1 MEFLN
6 LEDEIYIEKQNRHD
20 FDNVVH
26 IFDEWIE
33 CEGISNNYDS
43 YWVTAYGNLMLN
55 GVHQK
60 ITITCQVKHFNT
72 KYEIRFEKGRLME
85 ITRIE

>member
-20 FDNVVH
+20 FNDVVH
-26 IFDEWIE
+26 IFDEWLE
-33 CEGISNNYDS
+33 CEGLSDNYDS
-43 YWVTAYGNLMLN
+43 YWVTSYGNLMLD

-60 ITITCQVKHFNT
+60 LTLTCRAKHFNT
-72 KYEIRFEKGRLME
+72 QYNISFVNGRLMQ